1 MSSFLCVTVGRKSS
15 VIFWSEDFVK
25 MTSVGENTAA
35 GQSSISAVGHSG
47 PAPVG
52 VISKVLR
59 ILETLQNSSGGL
71 SLKAICDDT
80 GINKST
86 AHRFLRHL
94 ERESYLLRTEAGTYL
109 IGPRLA
115 QMSACSTRSATLQA
129 VARPILA
136 DLWRSTQET
145 VNLAVL
151 DQGTVLYV
159 DVMVSQ
165 HDFRLVSRVGTRRPL
180 HAAGLGKVLTVFR
193 PASEFERLLE
203 GIVFQRATPKTIGSL
218 VQLRAELE
226 KVSHQGYAVDNEEAL
241 LGCRCVAAPILNN
254 DGVAIGALSVAGPVT
269 RMRVSQIPTLARQ
282 VKAAAKAVSLGMGF
296 SPPRLKS
303 RVSA

>member
-1 MSSFLCVTVGRKSS
+1 MVVFGNVY
-15 VIFWSEDFVK
+15 VISWPEVFVK
-25 MTSVGENTAA
+25 GISVANNMPAVQAPMQTESA
-35 GQSSISAVGHSG
+35 GAS
-47 PAPVG
+47 VG
-52 VISKVLR
+52 VISKVLS
-59 ILETLQNSSGGL
+59 ILEALQNSSGL
-71 SLKAICDDT
+71 SLKGICDET

-86 AHRFLRHL
+86 AHRFLKHL

-115 QMSACSTRSATLQA
+115 QMSGCATRSATLQA
-129 VARPILA
+129 VARPVLA

-193 PASEFERLLE
+193 PASECERLFQ
-203 GIVFQRATPKTIGSL
+203 GIVFQRETPKTIGNV

-226 KVSHQGYAVDNEEAL
+226 KVRRQGYAVDNEEAL

-254 DGVAIGALSVAGPVT
+254 DRVAIGALSVAGPIT
-269 RMRVSQIPTLARQ
+269 RMSLAQIPALARQ
-282 VKAAAKAVSLGMGF
+282 VKAAANAVSIGMGF
-296 SPPRLKS
+296 SPRRGAPGESSKPR
-303 RVSA
+303 VASA

>member
-1 MSSFLCVTVGRKSS
+1 MKGLSAANNMPAIQAQMQTG
-15 VIFWSEDFVK
+15 
-25 MTSVGENTAA
+25 SVGA
-35 GQSSISAVGHSG
+35 S
-47 PAPVG
+47 VG

-59 ILETLQNSSGGL
+59 ILEVLQNSSGGL
-71 SLKAICDDT
+71 NLKAICDET

-94 ERESYLLRTEAGTYL
+94 ERESYLLRSEAGSYL
-109 IGPRLA
+109 IGPRLV
-115 QMSACSTRSATLQA
+115 QMSGCATRSATLQA

-180 HAAGLGKVLTVFR
+180 HAAGLGKVLTVFGQ
-193 PASEFERLLE
+193 PANVSAFCKMSYSNERL
-203 GIVFQRATPKTIGSL
+203 QK
-218 VQLRAELE
+218 QLA
-226 KVSHQGYAVDNEEAL
+226 
-241 LGCRCVAAPILNN
+241 ILFN
-254 DGVAIGALSVAGPVT
+254 SVRSWRRFV
-269 RMRVSQIPTLARQ
+269 
-282 VKAAAKAVSLGMGF
+282 AKAM
-296 SPPRLKS
+296 RLTMRK
-303 RVSA
+303 RC

>member
-1 MSSFLCVTVGRKSS
+1 MKGLLTASNTAVRQAPIQNG
-15 VIFWSEDFVK
+15 
-25 MTSVGENTAA
+25 SVGP
-35 GQSSISAVGHSG
+35 S
-47 PAPVG
+47 VG

-59 ILETLQNSSGGL
+59 ILEVLQNSSGGL
-71 SLKAICDDT
+71 SLKAICDGT

-86 AHRFLRHL
+86 AHRFLKHL
-94 ERESYLLRTEAGTYL
+94 ERESYLLRTEAGSYL

-193 PASEFERLLE
+193 PAPECERLLE
-203 GIVFQRATPKTIGSL
+203 GIVFQRATPKTIGNL
-218 VQLRAELE
+218 AQLRRELE
-226 KVSHQGYAVDNEEAL
+226 NVSRQGYAVDNEEAL

-269 RMRVSQIPTLARQ
+269 RVTKIPALARQ

-296 SPPRLKS
+296 SPRRRASRESLKS
-303 RVSA
+303 RGSA

>member
-1 MSSFLCVTVGRKSS
+1 
-15 VIFWSEDFVK
+15 
-25 MTSVGENTAA
+25 
-35 GQSSISAVGHSG
+35 
-47 PAPVG
+47 
-52 VISKVLR
+52 LR
-59 ILETLQNSSGGL
+59 ILEVLQNSSIGL

-86 AHRFLRHL
+86 AHRFLKHL
-94 ERESYLLRTEAGTYL
+94 ERESYLLRTDAGSYL

-115 QMSACSTRSATLQA
+115 RMSACASRSATLQA
-129 VARPILA
+129 VVRPILA

-165 HDFRLVSRVGTRRPL
+165 HDFRLVSRVGTRRSV
-180 HAAGLGKVLTVFR
+180 HVAALGKVLTAFR
-193 PASEFERLLE
+193 PASECERLLE
-203 GIVFQRATPKTIGSL
+203 GIVFQRATPKTIGNI

-226 KVSHQGYAVDNEEAL
+226 KVRRQGYAVDNEEAL

-254 DGVAIGALSVAGPVT
+254 ERVAIGALSIAGPVT
-269 RMRVSQIPTLARQ
+269 RMSLAQIPALARH
-282 VKAAAKAVSLGMGF
+282 VKSAANAGSLAMGF
-296 SPPRLKS
+296 SPRKRVLGVPHSLKGA
-303 RVSA
+303 SA

>member
-1 MSSFLCVTVGRKSS
+1 VKRPSTAKNIS
-15 VIFWSEDFVK
+15 VIPAR
-25 MTSVGENTAA
+25 MQA
-35 GQSSISAVGHSG
+35 QSAS
-47 PAPVG
+47 VG
-52 VISKVLR
+52 VISKVLS
-59 ILETLQNSSGGL
+59 ILEALQTSSGGL
-71 SLKAICDDT
+71 SLKAICEDT

-94 ERESYLLRTEAGTYL
+94 ERESYLLRTESGKYL

-115 QMSACSTRSATLQA
+115 QMSGCATRSATLQT
-129 VARPILA
+129 VARPVLA
-136 DLWRSTQET
+136 QLWRSTQET

-180 HAAGLGKVLTVFR
+180 HAAGLGKVLSVFR
-193 PASEFERLLE
+193 PAVECERLLS
-203 GIVFQRATPKTIGSL
+203 GIVFQRETPKTIGNV

-226 KVSHQGYAVDNEEAL
+226 KVRRQGYAVDDEEAL

-254 DGVAIGALSVAGPVT
+254 AGTAIGALSVAGPVT
-269 RMRVSQIPTLARQ
+269 RMTMPHIAGLAKQ
-282 VKAAAKAVSLGMGF
+282 VKAAAHAVSLGMGF
-296 SPPRLKS
+296 SPRKRSPGEPLRS
-303 RVSA
+303 RVASA

>member
-1 MSSFLCVTVGRKSS
+1 MGT
-15 VIFWSEDFVK
+15 
-25 MTSVGENTAA
+25 TSAA
-35 GQSSISAVGHSG
+35 ADMPAETTRLGAPKPSG
-47 PAPVG
+47 SGSVG

-59 ILETLQNSSGGL
+59 ILECLQNSSGL
-71 SLKAICDDT
+71 TLKAICDET

-86 AHRFLRHL
+86 AHRFLKHL
-94 ERESYLLRTEAGTYL
+94 ERESYLLRTEGGSYL

-115 QMSACSTRSATLQA
+115 QMSGCATRSATLQA

-193 PASEFERLLE
+193 APGDCERLLE
-203 GIVFQRATPKTIGSL
+203 GIVFQRATPKTIGNL
-218 VQLRAELE
+218 VQFRAELE
-226 KVSHQGYAVDNEEAL
+226 KVRRQGYAIDNEEAL

-254 DGVAIGALSVAGPVT
+254 ERVAIGALSVAGPVI
-269 RMRVSQIPTLARQ
+269 RMSLAQVPALAKQ
-282 VKAAAKAVSLGMGF
+282 VKAAADAVSIGMGF
-296 SPPRLKS
+296 FPKKRGPSN
-303 RVSA
+303 